1 MKQKSIIYAIIIVV
15 TIATGL
21 FIRIKST
28 WFPTMVNLYLGDILY
43 AFMMFYIVSFVVPQ
57 KHINTRALIAITVCL
72 AIEFLQLYQ
81 ADWINS
87 IRQTLPGRL
96 VLGSGFLWSDLL
108 AYAIG
113 VISAYVFEKIML
125 SKDNIAH

>member
-1 MKQKSIIYAIIIVV
+1 MKQKRIIYAIIIVV

-21 FIRIKST
+21 FIRIKSA
-28 WFPTMVNLYLGDILY
+28 WFPSMVNLYLGDILY

-57 KHINTRALIAITVCL
+57 KHINTLALITLTVCF
-72 AIEFLQLYQ
+72 AIEFLQLYR
-81 ADWINS
+81 ADWIDA

-96 VLGSGFLWSDLL
+96 VIGSGFLWSDLL
-108 AYAIG
+108 VYAIG

-125 SKDNIAH
+125 SKGNITH